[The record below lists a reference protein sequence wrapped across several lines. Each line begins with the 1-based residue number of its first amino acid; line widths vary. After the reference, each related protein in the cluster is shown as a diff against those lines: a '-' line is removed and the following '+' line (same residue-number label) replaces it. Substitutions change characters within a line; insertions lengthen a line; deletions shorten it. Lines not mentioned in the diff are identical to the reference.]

1 MVRCFYINKLI
12 YTVSTSAQ
20 ESLRDNIQS
29 NTSLEYNMLRAED
42 IYVSGHLMKEISK
55 ERICPM
61 NGKDIELLILITSK
75 RANMESRMAIRNT
88 WGKLGNRMDVAMAF
102 VLGDGLDDVLSLSLS
117 EENYEYGDLIR
128 GNFLDTYT
136 NLTLKTISYLEWVDK
151 YCNRAKYILKTDDDV
166 FINVP
171 RLMKFLSKRKKKRVI
186 YGRRMKYSKKPFDTW
201 FCTGPAYVLSGDIIH
216 DLYVQ
221 ALKTHFMQNEDVFVT
236 GIVANI
242 LRIKRIHAN
251 SFYNRPIPFSICFV
265 QNAISIH
272 SVNYRQQFRLWTML
286 RENLTCNF
294 SIK

>member
-1 MVRCFYINKLI
+1 
-12 YTVSTSAQ
+12 
-20 ESLRDNIQS
+20 
-29 NTSLEYNMLRAED
+29 MLRAED

-88 WGKLGNRMDVAMAF
+88 WGKLGNRMDVSMAF

-251 SFYNRPIPFSICFV
+251 SFYNRPIPFSICFI

>member
-12 YTVSTSAQ
+12 YTVFTSAQ
-20 ESLRDNIQS
+20 DSSRDSIQS
-29 NTSLEYNMLRAED
+29 NTSVEYNKLRTAD
-42 IYVSGHLMKEISK
+42 IYVSGHLMKEINK

-61 NGKDIELLILITSK
+61 NGKDIELLILIFS
-75 RANMESRMAIRNT
+75 RRENMELRMAIRNT
-88 WGKLGNRMDVAMAF
+88 WGNLDKRMDVAMAF
-102 VLGDGLDDVLSLSLS
+102 VLGDSLDDWLSSSLT

-128 GNFLDTYT
+128 GNYLDTYN
-136 NLTLKTISYLEWVDK
+136 NLTLKTISCLEWVDK

-186 YGRRMKYSKKPFDTW
+186 YGRKMRYSKKPFNTW
-201 FCTGPAYVLSGDIIH
+201 FCTGPAYVLSGGIIH

-221 ALKTHFMQNEDVFVT
+221 ALKMHFLKNEDVFVT
-236 GIVANI
+236 GLVANI

-251 SFYNRPIPFSICFV
+251 SFYNRPIPLGTCFI
-265 QNAISIH
+265 QTAISIH
-272 SVNYRQQFRLWTML
+272 SISYLQQFRLWTLL
-286 RENLTCNF
+286 RENSTCNF